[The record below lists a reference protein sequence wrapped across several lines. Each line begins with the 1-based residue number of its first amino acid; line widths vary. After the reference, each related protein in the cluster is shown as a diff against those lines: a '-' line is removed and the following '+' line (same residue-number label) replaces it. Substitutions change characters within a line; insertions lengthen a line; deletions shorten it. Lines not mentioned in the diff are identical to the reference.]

1 MVHRMPMDT
10 KAIQPTDI
18 IVLYPRQPKQS
29 SLIHRRITR
38 RIHRESTQIVKKK
51 CSDLSANI
59 CRVLVWS
66 NESSI
71 RIDLLVIVLY
81 VRFFSKTV
89 DILIHESGCV
99 LEHEQAS
106 NFRELIMSGKWS
118 DALVALEKL
127 KQYIEERDGIQ
138 VNRFE

>member
-1 MVHRMPMDT
+1 M
-10 KAIQPTDI
+10 
-18 IVLYPRQPKQS
+18 
-29 SLIHRRITR
+29 
-38 RIHRESTQIVKKK
+38 
-51 CSDLSANI
+51 
-59 CRVLVWS
+59 
-66 NESSI
+66 
-71 RIDLLVIVLY
+71 LY